1 MALLAALLI
10 LTIPAFSETR
20 LSLNDAV
27 RLAQEAS
34 FAVKAARHDS
44 TAAALQSAAAGAERF
59 PVLALKAQSYYVDKV
74 QKVNFPFGSQEIGSA
89 DNYQADLTLTVPLY
103 AGGRISN
110 LVQVQKENSLA
121 EGCRLESETMAA
133 AYRSR
138 RAYLAAMMSEAMVG
152 AAAASLQRI
161 DIIRRDVEN
170 LFVNGLADSLDI
182 LEAELALE
190 KAHTQMDQV
199 QTERRNSLASLARL
213 VGMPGDTGLVLTES
227 ALPPETTLYP
237 ETGPLPEPDRPE
249 MKRFDHV
256 IAAADRSTALELA
269 GLLPTLNGFAGYSY
283 GMPNRDWF
291 GKTWNDYVSAG
302 MVLHWELNL
311 GGKNSRRVGA
321 ARQQAASARMAQKEL
336 YDALLLQRDQAI
348 NDLRHAFQVVKIS
361 QRTCDLSRRQFNL
374 AQGRQQAGRISVNR
388 LLELE
393 AELAAVEQ
401 QYHVSIISYYLA
413 ENEFFYAIGSPR
425 IFGGL

>member
-199 QTERRNSLASLARL
+199 QTERRNSLTTNNITAKQQSSGRVTQSALHNIAHETARL
-213 VGMPGDTGLVLTES
+213 
-227 ALPPETTLYP
+227 
-237 ETGPLPEPDRPE
+237 
-249 MKRFDHV
+249 
-256 IAAADRSTALELA
+256 
-269 GLLPTLNGFAGYSY
+269 
-283 GMPNRDWF
+283 
-291 GKTWNDYVSAG
+291 
-302 MVLHWELNL
+302 
-311 GGKNSRRVGA
+311 
-321 ARQQAASARMAQKEL
+321 
-336 YDALLLQRDQAI
+336 
-348 NDLRHAFQVVKIS
+348 
-361 QRTCDLSRRQFNL
+361 
-374 AQGRQQAGRISVNR
+374 
-388 LLELE
+388 
-393 AELAAVEQ
+393 
-401 QYHVSIISYYLA
+401 
-413 ENEFFYAIGSPR
+413 
-425 IFGGL
+425 